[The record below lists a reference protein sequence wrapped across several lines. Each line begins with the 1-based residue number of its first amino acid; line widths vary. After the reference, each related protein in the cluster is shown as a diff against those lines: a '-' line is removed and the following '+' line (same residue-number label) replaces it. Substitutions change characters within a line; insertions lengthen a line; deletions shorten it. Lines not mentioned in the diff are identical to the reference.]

1 MVQTAGETLPHY
13 DLPGCPKRLVTRDL
27 DVGGNLGQTPG
38 GVLQGGRDYV
48 AGLRPLLCRQG
59 TPDDH
64 RVVVDV
70 FVAAMAPSEKVIRA
84 SSPLSH
90 L

>member
-1 MVQTAGETLPHY
+1 MVQTDREILPHD
-13 DLPGCPKRLVTRDL
+13 DLPGRPEGFVVGDL
-27 DVGGNLGQTPG
+27 DVGGDLGEPPG
-38 GVLQGGRDYV
+38 GVLQGGRHYIT
-48 AGLRPLLCRQG
+48 GLRPLLYRQG

-70 FVAAMAPSEKVIRA
+70 FVAAMAPSEKVILT